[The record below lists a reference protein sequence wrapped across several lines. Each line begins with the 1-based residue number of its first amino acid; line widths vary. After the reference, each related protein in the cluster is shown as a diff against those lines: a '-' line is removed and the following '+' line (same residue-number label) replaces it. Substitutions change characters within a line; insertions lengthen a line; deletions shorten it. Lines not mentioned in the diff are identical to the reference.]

1 MLSKLRFLVIEDE
14 LSLLKII
21 ALRLKEEGYIV
32 DTARN
37 GKEDKDYI
45 DAFEYDC
52 IILDLMIPIIDG
64 LTLLKEIRAKKVT
77 TPVLI
82 LTAKDSIKDRVIG
95 LDTGAD
101 DYLMKPFSFDEL
113 FARIRAILRRQ
124 KEKRDMILSIDDL
137 KLNTITREVTR
148 GDKVIELT
156 SKEYSLLEYFLR
168 NKNRVLTKS
177 QIAENLWN
185 FDFDY
190 SSNIVEVYIRYL
202 RRKID
207 DNFENK
213 LIHTIR
219 GAGYVIKDKNE
230 KINN

>member
-1 MLSKLRFLVIEDE
+1 VLSKLRFLVIEDE

-37 GKEDKDYI
+37 GKEGKDYI

>member
-37 GKEDKDYI
+37 GKEGKDYI

-124 KEKRDMILSIDDL
+124 KEKRDMVLSIDDL

>member
-1 MLSKLRFLVIEDE
+1 VLSKLRFLVIEDE

-37 GKEDKDYI
+37 GKEGKDYI

-124 KEKRDMILSIDDL
+124 KEKRDMVLSIDDL

>member
-124 KEKRDMILSIDDL
+124 KEKRDMVLSIDDL

>member
-37 GKEDKDYI
+37 GKEGKDYI